1 MSSQMNQFLLLKWN
15 KHSRDFGKTM
25 MDLGHTTNN
34 GSADSYFFLEREL
47 DYTTREAWRDA
58 KKKGLIR
65 HCTIH
70 NGKFYDYIVDIHY
83 PSLYDWACSCDGS
96 LSNVLYGTNRV
107 HNGSKPIHVT
117 LTHLLNRLGYKAL
130 EENFEDDSE
139 DDAYEYTGSEDEE
152 DYSDMPPLIPID
164 PDDLQ
169 EVEIPE
175 MKPLPPLPGEDL
187 FTDILHQVNLPD
199 PFEPLPL
206 HGRKCLV
213 QRPDQTIV
221 IARFMDYKF
230 YDLDSTGVSQM
241 FLSIPERD
249 KFMNSMYFR
258 LSELPQGYTVFI
270 KARDGHFETLQN
282 LLDE

>member
-1 MSSQMNQFLLLKWN
+1 MQ
-15 KHSRDFGKTM
+15 
-25 MDLGHTTNN
+25 LGHTTNN

-58 KKKGLIR
+58 KRKGLIR
-65 HCTIH
+65 HCVIH
-70 NGKFYDYIVDIHY
+70 DGKFYDYIVKKHY
-83 PSLYDWACSCDGS
+83 DSLLDWATSCGGS

-107 HNGSKPIHVT
+107 HSGSKPIHVT
-117 LTHLLNRLGYKAL
+117 LSHLLDRLGYRPL
-130 EENFEDDSE
+130 EEDSEEDSEEDTEDDE
-139 DDAYEYTGSEDEE
+139 YEYTNTEDEE

-164 PDDLQ
+164 PGDFQ
-169 EVEIPE
+169 EVDIPE
-175 MKPLPPLPGEDL
+175 MKPLPPLPGEDT
-187 FTDILHQVNLPD
+187 FTDILRQINLPE

-221 IARFMDYKF
+221 IARFMDLKF
-230 YDLDSTGVSQM
+230 YQLESDGVSQM

-258 LSELPQGYTVFI
+258 LSEPPHGYTVFI
-270 KARDGHFETLQN
+270 KAVDGHFETLEN